1 MAAGGRVHGQQHS
14 RNGRYDLP
22 VYGNTTSW
30 HDDDL
35 RVAVVVL
42 LMAMGWIYMRLR
54 GRDADK
60 GWLQALGFGGAG
72 EETPGFGR

>member
-22 VYGNTTSW
+22 AYGNTTSW